1 MGQAFWQN
9 FLCFCR
15 YLKQIMDL
23 QGSIERFELSDIF
36 QLLSVSK
43 KTGTLGVQRG
53 EDVVMVYFRDGD
65 IIYAY
70 NPNRKLKL
78 GDLLIRKKKL
88 TTSQLERAM
97 RIQRELKTRK
107 RLGEL
112 LVLESFINR
121 KDLEGVV
128 RQQVEDVIY
137 DLLRWETGNFKFYE
151 NKFPTQEDVTINI
164 STENLILESVRRLDE
179 IEQIQN
185 KLPPFETVLGLA
197 LTETRRTKDIALEA
211 EEWNVL
217 TLVNSKRD
225 IRRII
230 EESKIGKLETMKRIA
245 GLLLAGLVEPVKP
258 IEDGINTKNLE
269 RAIEKLTKLL
279 EKSK

>member
-1 MGQAFWQN
+1 
-9 FLCFCR
+9 
-15 YLKQIMDL
+15 MDL
-23 QGSIERFELSDIF
+23 QGSVERFELSDIF

-53 EDVVMVYFRDGD
+53 EDVVMVYFRQGD
-65 IIYAY
+65 IIFAY

-112 LVLESFINR
+112 LVLESFITR
-121 KDLEGVV
+121 KDLEDVV

-179 IEQIQN
+179 IEQIQS
-185 KLPPFETVLGLA
+185 KLPPFDTVLGLS

-230 EESKIGKLETMKRIA
+230 EESRLGKLETMRRLA
-245 GLLLAGLVEPVKP
+245 GLLLAGLVEQVKP
-258 IEDGINTKNLE
+258 VEEGINTQNLE
-269 RAIEKLTKLL
+269 QTIEKLTKLL
-279 EKSK
+279 EKNK

>member
-1 MGQAFWQN
+1 
-9 FLCFCR
+9 
-15 YLKQIMDL
+15 MDL

-53 EDVVMVYFRDGD
+53 EDVVMVYFRQGD
-65 IIYAY
+65 IIFAH
-70 NPNRKLKL
+70 NPNRKLRL

-88 TTSQLERAM
+88 TISQLERAM
-97 RIQRELKTRK
+97 RIQRDLKTRK
-107 RLGEL
+107 KLGEL
-112 LVLESFINR
+112 LVLESFITR
-121 KDLEGVV
+121 KDLEDVV

-179 IEQIQN
+179 MEQIQS
-185 KLPPFETVLGLA
+185 KLPPFDTVLGLS

-217 TLVNSKRD
+217 TLVNNRRD
-225 IRRII
+225 IRKII
-230 EESKIGKLETMKRIA
+230 DESRLGKLETMRRLA

-258 IEDGINTKNLE
+258 IEDGINTENLE
-269 RAIEKLTKLL
+269 EAIEKLTKIL

>member
-1 MGQAFWQN
+1 
-9 FLCFCR
+9 
-15 YLKQIMDL
+15 MDL

-53 EDVVMVYFRDGD
+53 EDVVMVYFRQGD
-65 IIYAY
+65 IIFAH
-70 NPNRKLKL
+70 NPNRKLRL

-97 RIQRELKTRK
+97 RIQRDLKTRK
-107 RLGEL
+107 KLGEL
-112 LVLESFINR
+112 LVLESFITR
-121 KDLEGVV
+121 KDLEDVV

-179 IEQIQN
+179 MEQIQS
-185 KLPPFETVLGLA
+185 KLPPFDTVLGLS

-217 TLVNSKRD
+217 TLVNNRRD
-225 IRRII
+225 IRKII
-230 EESKIGKLETMKRIA
+230 DESRLGKLETMRRLA

-258 IEDGINTKNLE
+258 IEDGINTENLE
-269 RAIEKLTKLL
+269 EAIEKLTKIL

>member
-1 MGQAFWQN
+1 ME
-9 FLCFCR
+9 
-15 YLKQIMDL
+15 L
-23 QGSIERFELSDIF
+23 QGSVERFELSDIF
-36 QLLSVSK
+36 QLLSVSR

-53 EDVVMVYFRDGD
+53 EEVVMVYLSRGD

-70 NPNRKLKL
+70 NPNRKLRL

-112 LVLESFINR
+112 LVLESFITR
-121 KDLEGVV
+121 KDLEDVV
-128 RQQVEDVIY
+128 RKQVEDVIY

-179 IEQIQN
+179 LEHIQK
-185 KLPPFETVLGLA
+185 KLPAFDTVLGLA
-197 LTETRRTKDIALEA
+197 IAETRRAKDVALEA

-217 TLVNSKRD
+217 TLVDGRRD

-230 EESKIGKLETMKRIA
+230 EESRLGKLETMKRLA
-245 GLLLAGLVEPVKP
+245 GLLLAGLVESVKP
-258 IEDGINTKNLE
+258 ALAEINTRNLE
-269 RAIEKLTKLL
+269 EAVEKLTGLL
-279 EKSK
+279 EKYQ

>member
-1 MGQAFWQN
+1 
-9 FLCFCR
+9 
-15 YLKQIMDL
+15 
-23 QGSIERFELSDIF
+23 
-36 QLLSVSK
+36 
-43 KTGTLGVQRG
+43 
-53 EDVVMVYFRDGD
+53 MVYFREGS
-65 IIYAY
+65 IIFAY
-70 NPNRKLKL
+70 NPNRKLRL

-112 LVLESFINR
+112 LVLESFITG
-121 KDLEGVV
+121 KDLEDVV

-179 IEQIQN
+179 LEQIQN
-185 KLPPFETVLGLA
+185 KLPPFDAVLGLA
-197 LTETRRTKDIALEA
+197 VTETRRTKDIALEA
-211 EEWNVL
+211 GEWNVL
-217 TLVNSKRD
+217 TLVDGRRD
-225 IRRII
+225 VKKII
-230 EESKIGKLETMKRIA
+230 EESRLGKLETMKRLT

-258 IEDGINTKNLE
+258 TRTEINTKNLE
-269 RAIEKLTKLL
+269 KAVEKLTKLL
-279 EKSK
+279 ENYK

>member
-1 MGQAFWQN
+1 
-9 FLCFCR
+9 
-15 YLKQIMDL
+15 MDL
-23 QGSIERFELSDIF
+23 QGSVERFELSDIF
-36 QLLSVSK
+36 QLLSASK
-43 KTGTLGVQRG
+43 KTGTLGIQRG
-53 EDVVMVYFRDGD
+53 EDVVMVYFSRGD
-65 IIYAY
+65 IVYAY

-97 RIQRELKTRK
+97 RIQRELRTRK

-112 LVLESFINR
+112 LVLESFITR
-121 KDLEGVV
+121 KDLEDVV

-151 NKFPTQEDVTINI
+151 NKFPTQEDVIINI

-179 IEQIQN
+179 LEQIHK
-185 KLPPFETVLGLA
+185 KLPPFDTILGLA
-197 LTETRRTKDIALEA
+197 VTENRRTRDVALEA

-217 TLVNSKRD
+217 TLVDGGRD
-225 IRRII
+225 IRKII
-230 EESKIGKLETMKRIA
+230 EESKLGKLETMKRLA

-258 IEDGINTKNLE
+258 ARAGISTKNLE
-269 RAIEKLTKLL
+269 QAIEKLTQLL
-279 EKSK
+279 EKHQ

>member
-1 MGQAFWQN
+1 
-9 FLCFCR
+9 
-15 YLKQIMDL
+15 MDL
-23 QGSIERFELSDIF
+23 QGSIDRFELSDIF
-36 QLLSVSK
+36 QLLSASK
-43 KTGTLGVQRG
+43 KSGTLGIQRG
-53 EDVVMVYFRDGD
+53 EDVVMVYFRGGD
-65 IIYAY
+65 IVFAY

-97 RIQRELKTRK
+97 RIQRELRTRK

-112 LVLESFINR
+112 LVLESFITR
-121 KDLEGVV
+121 KDLEDVV

-179 IEQIQN
+179 LEEIQK
-185 KLPPFETVLGLA
+185 KLPAFDTVVGLA
-197 LTETRRTKDIALEA
+197 VTETRRTKDIALEA
-211 EEWNVL
+211 GEWNVL
-217 TLVNSKRD
+217 TLVDGRRD
-225 IRRII
+225 MRQII
-230 EESKIGKLETMKRIA
+230 EESRLGKLETMKRLA

-258 IEDGINTKNLE
+258 TRADVNTKNLE
-269 RAIEKLTKLL
+269 QAIEKLTGLL
-279 EKSK
+279 EKHN

>member
-1 MGQAFWQN
+1 ME
-9 FLCFCR
+9 
-15 YLKQIMDL
+15 L
-23 QGSIERFELSDIF
+23 QGSVERFELSDIL

-53 EDVVMVYFRDGD
+53 EDVVMVYLSKGD

-70 NPNRKLKL
+70 NPNRGLRL

-112 LVLESFINR
+112 LVLESFITR
-121 KDLEGVV
+121 KDLEDVV
-128 RQQVEDVIY
+128 RKQVEDVIY

-179 IEQIQN
+179 LEHIQK
-185 KLPPFETVLGLA
+185 KLPAFDTVLGLA
-197 LTETRRTKDIALEA
+197 VTETRRAKDVALEA

-217 TLVNSKRD
+217 TLVDGRRD
-225 IRRII
+225 IKGII
-230 EESKIGKLETMKRIA
+230 EESRLGKLETMKRLA

-258 IEDGINTKNLE
+258 GLAEINTRNLE
-269 RAIEKLTKLL
+269 EAIEKLTKLL
-279 EKSK
+279 EKYQ

>member
-1 MGQAFWQN
+1 ME
-9 FLCFCR
+9 
-15 YLKQIMDL
+15 L
-23 QGSIERFELSDIF
+23 QGSVERFELSDIF
-36 QLLSVSK
+36 QLLSVSR

-53 EDVVMVYFRDGD
+53 EEVVMVYLSRGD

-70 NPNRKLKL
+70 NPNRKLRL

-112 LVLESFINR
+112 LVLESFITR
-121 KDLEGVV
+121 KDLEDVV
-128 RQQVEDVIY
+128 RKQVEDVIY

-179 IEQIQN
+179 LEHIQK
-185 KLPPFETVLGLA
+185 KLPAFDTVLGLA
-197 LTETRRTKDIALEA
+197 IAETRRAKDVALEA

-217 TLVNSKRD
+217 TLVDGRRD

-230 EESKIGKLETMKRIA
+230 EESRLGKLETMKRLA
-245 GLLLAGLVEPVKP
+245 GLLLAGLVEHVKP
-258 IEDGINTKNLE
+258 ALAEINTRNLE
-269 RAIEKLTKLL
+269 EAVEKLTGLL
-279 EKSK
+279 EKYQ